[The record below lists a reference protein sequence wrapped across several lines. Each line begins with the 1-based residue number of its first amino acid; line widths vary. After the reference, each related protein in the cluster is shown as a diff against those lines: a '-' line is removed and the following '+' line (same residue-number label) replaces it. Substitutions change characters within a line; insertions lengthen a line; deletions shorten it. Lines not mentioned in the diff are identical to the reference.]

1 MINCDNDYNDD
12 HDDIDD
18 DDIDEDG
25 SVNDLSGTQL
35 RENWIMMTMQKKTMA
50 LSMTC
55 QLLMPR
61 MDATRDKAGIGG
73 L

>member
-12 HDDIDD
+12 HDDID
-18 DDIDEDG
+18 ED
-25 SVNDLSGTQL
+25 VNELSGTQL

-55 QLLMPR
+55 QLPMPR

>member
-25 SVNDLSGTQL
+25 SDDLSGTQL

-55 QLLMPR
+55 QLPMPR